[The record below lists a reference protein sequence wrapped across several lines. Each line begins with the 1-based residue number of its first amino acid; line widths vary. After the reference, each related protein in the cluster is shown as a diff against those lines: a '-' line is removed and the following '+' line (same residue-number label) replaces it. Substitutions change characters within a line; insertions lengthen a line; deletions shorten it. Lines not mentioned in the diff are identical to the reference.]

1 MMFEQCKI
9 VLFNNIIFMK
19 NIENFP
25 EKFNGNF
32 PEKYEIFRTNF
43 PPHITN
49 IRRSIFFKQKT
60 YCMNLVYCGCL
71 QTKTSMSARLFKSS
85 NDTIYMCVWVWVS
98 IVVTFTAIRLLELE
112 FFFFFGAPFVAAR
125 RILWSWGFNKSP

>member
-1 MMFEQCKI
+1 MTFEQCKI
-9 VLFNNIIFMK
+9 VIFNNIIFIK
-19 NIENFP
+19 KTSENFP

-60 YCMNLVYCGCL
+60 YCLNLVYCGCL
-71 QTKTSMSARLFKSS
+71 QTKTSISARLFKSS
-85 NDTIYMCVWVWVS
+85 NDSIYMYVWVCGS
-98 IVVTFTAIRLLELE
+98 LVVTFTAIRLLE
-112 FFFFFGAPFVAAR
+112 
-125 RILWSWGFNKSP
+125 